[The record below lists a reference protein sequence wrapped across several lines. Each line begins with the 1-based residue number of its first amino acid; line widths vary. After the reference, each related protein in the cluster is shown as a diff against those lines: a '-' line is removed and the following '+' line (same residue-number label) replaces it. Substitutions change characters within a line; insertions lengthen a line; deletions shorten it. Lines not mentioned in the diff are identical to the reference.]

1 MPSKKV
7 NEQLQNDHEKGATK
21 HNQRERNGSFF
32 DATKMMTQAK
42 KQIQKTLRI
51 IGVFFMFTSLVC
63 SPVCRP
69 VWGLEI
75 RQELFSYP
83 PAINTPVQIPIHQT
97 FIIASLP
104 SFYARPK
111 SRPFPVV
118 YFDLGS
124 ARLSPDAGNKL
135 LIDLRDC
142 CAACPLY
149 LTGYTCSI
157 GIESQNLKLSKYRA
171 EAVATMLRSNGF
183 KVASA
188 EGKGVIDGSNP
199 ESNRRVEIKLTK
211 N

>member
-7 NEQLQNDHEKGATK
+7 NQQLQNDHEKMRQSLK
-21 HNQRERNGSFF
+21 QRERNSSFF
-32 DATKMMTQAK
+32 NATKMMIQAK
-42 KQIQKTLRI
+42 KQIQKKVLI
-51 IGVFFMFTSLVC
+51 IGTFFMFTSSVC
-63 SPVCRP
+63 SP

-75 RQELFSYP
+75 RHDFFSYQ

-97 FIIASLP
+97 FIIARQP
-104 SFYARPK
+104 SFYAEPE
-111 SRPFPVV
+111 SHPFPVV

-124 ARLSPDAGNKL
+124 AKLSPDAGNNL
-135 LIDLRDC
+135 LMDLREC

-157 GIESQNLKLSKYRA
+157 GSENQNLKLSRYRA
-171 EAVATMLRSNGF
+171 EAVAILLRRNGYQ
-183 KVASA
+183 VAQA
-188 EGKGVIDGSNP
+188 EGKGMIYGNTP

>member
-1 MPSKKV
+1 
-7 NEQLQNDHEKGATK
+7 LQINPENGATK
-21 HNQRERNGSFF
+21 HKQRERNGSFF
-32 DATKMMTQAK
+32 NATKMMNQAK
-42 KQIQKTLRI
+42 KQIQKI
-51 IGVFFMFTSLVC
+51 ILISGVFFMFIS
-63 SPVCRP
+63 SVCRP
-69 VWGLEI
+69 AWGLEI
-75 RQELFSYP
+75 RQDFFSYP
-83 PAINTPVQIPIHQT
+83 PAIYTPVQIPIHQT
-97 FIIASLP
+97 FIIASRP
-104 SFYARPK
+104 SFYARPE

-135 LIDLRDC
+135 LMDLRDC

-157 GIESQNLKLSKYRA
+157 GIESWNLKLSKSRA
-171 EAVATMLRSNGF
+171 EAVATMLRSNGY

-188 EGKGVIDGSNP
+188 EGKGMIDSSTP

>member
-1 MPSKKV
+1 MNRK
-7 NEQLQNDHEKGATK
+7 LQNDHENNATK
-21 HNQRERNGSFF
+21 HNQRERNSSFF
-32 DATKMMTQAK
+32 NATEMMNRAR
-42 KQIQKTLRI
+42 KQIQKAIRI

-63 SPVCRP
+63 NP

-75 RQELFSYP
+75 RQDFFSYP
-83 PAINTPVQIPIHQT
+83 PAINTPVQTPFHQT

-104 SFYARPK
+104 SFYARPE

-124 ARLSPDAGNKL
+124 ARLSPDAGDRL
-135 LIDLRDC
+135 LMDLRDC

-149 LTGYTCSI
+149 LTGYTCSF
-157 GIESQNLKLSKYRA
+157 GIESQNLKLSRSRA
-171 EAVATMLRSNGF
+171 EAVATMLRRNGF

-188 EGKGVIDGSNP
+188 EGKGMIYGSTP

>member
-1 MPSKKV
+1 M
-7 NEQLQNDHEKGATK
+7 L
-21 HNQRERNGSFF
+21 
-32 DATKMMTQAK
+32 
-42 KQIQKTLRI
+42 
-51 IGVFFMFTSLVC
+51 TSSVC
-63 SPVCRP
+63 SP

-75 RQELFSYP
+75 RQDFYSYP

-97 FIIASLP
+97 FIIAWQP
-104 SFYARPK
+104 SFYPRPE
-111 SRPFPVV
+111 SCPFPVV

-124 ARLSPDAGNKL
+124 SRLSLDASDKL
-135 LIDLRDC
+135 LMDLREC

-157 GIESQNLKLSKYRA
+157 GIESQNLKLSRHRA
-171 EAVATMLRSNGF
+171 EAVATMLRRNGY

-188 EGKGVIDGSNP
+188 EGKGMIYGSTP